1 MEAQKII
8 ITGGATRIG
17 AAIAERLSGFK
28 VQILIQYNK
37 SKSKAENLRNNLEQK
52 GSKIYLIKADL
63 GKEKDVLRIVKF
75 AKKNMGYLDCL
86 INNASV
92 FENDKIENFNSKSWN
107 NHLNANL
114 KAPAILSK
122 EFSKCVVKVT
132 TILST
137 LLIKEFL
144 NLLHIFF
151 LIP

>member
-63 GKEKDVLRIVKF
+63 GKEKDVLKIVKF

-92 FENDKIENFNSKSWN
+92 FENDKIENYHNHIICFFFLFQFVYLIFNN
-107 NHLNANL
+107 
-114 KAPAILSK
+114 I
-122 EFSKCVVKVT
+122 FSYF
-132 TILST
+132 
-137 LLIKEFL
+137 ER
-144 NLLHIFF
+144 NIFF
-151 LIP
+151 KR

>member
-28 VQILIQYNK
+28 VQILIQYYK
-37 SKSKAENLRNNLEQK
+37 SKSKAENLRNNLEHK

-63 GKEKDVLRIVKF
+63 GKEKDVLKIVKF

-92 FENDKIENFNSKSWN
+92 FENDKIQNFNEISKKYSGCFSIILN
-107 NHLNANL
+107 NEIFEKSVKNSKRRSHFMSVIETLSNL
-114 KAPAILSK
+114 I
-122 EFSKCVVKVT
+122 
-132 TILST
+132 
-137 LLIKEFL
+137 
-144 NLLHIFF
+144 
-151 LIP
+151 

>member
-63 GKEKDVLRIVKF
+63 GKEKDVLKIVKF

-86 INNASV
+86 IN
-92 FENDKIENFNSKSWN
+92 
-107 NHLNANL
+107 
-114 KAPAILSK
+114 
-122 EFSKCVVKVT
+122 C
-132 TILST
+132 
-137 LLIKEFL
+137 LLYTS
-144 NLLHIFF
+144 
-151 LIP
+151 PSPRDQ